1 MRIGVPKEIK
11 DQEGRVGITPAGV
24 QELVNAGHVVLVEKE
39 AGEQSGI
46 SDREYERR
54 GARITQSAADAWDAE
69 MVMKVKEPLPEEYA
83 QLRPRQILF
92 TYVHLAAAL
101 ELTQT
106 LLEAG
111 TVTIAYETV
120 QLPDGELP
128 LLIPMSEVAGRMAI
142 QEGAFYLKRTAG
154 GKGTLLGGVTGVAPA
169 NVVILGGGVVGAH
182 AAKIATGMGAQVTV
196 LERSSRRMA
205 YLDDTL
211 HGRAIAV
218 MSNPVTLEQAVT
230 YADLLVG
237 AVLIPGARAPRLVT
251 EAMVRTMKPGSVI
264 VDVAVDQGGCVETTV
279 PTTHTHPIVIKYG
292 VLHYG
297 VTNMPGAL
305 PRTSTYALTN
315 ATIRYAL
322 EVATKGWRQAA
333 LDDPALAH
341 GVNTVEGHLTH
352 PAVAEAHGLPYT
364 PLDTLLR

>member
-1 MRIGVPKEIK
+1 MKSDGDILWKRQGRTSWARRRCGDSRRYEDSAAKEGRRASWKSERILRGEHSVRIGVPKEIK

-24 QELVNAGHVVLVEKE
+24 QELVSAGHVVLVQKE

-69 MVMKVKEPLPEEYA
+69 MVMKVKEPLPEEYP

-128 LLIPMSEVAGRMAI
+128 LLIPMSEVAGRMSI
-142 QEGAFYLKRTAG
+142 QEGAFHLKRTAG

-205 YLDDTL
+205 
-211 HGRAIAV
+211 
-218 MSNPVTLEQAVT
+218 
-230 YADLLVG
+230 
-237 AVLIPGARAPRLVT
+237 
-251 EAMVRTMKPGSVI
+251 
-264 VDVAVDQGGCVETTV
+264 
-279 PTTHTHPIVIKYG
+279 
-292 VLHYG
+292 
-297 VTNMPGAL
+297 
-305 PRTSTYALTN
+305 
-315 ATIRYAL
+315 
-322 EVATKGWRQAA
+322 
-333 LDDPALAH
+333 
-341 GVNTVEGHLTH
+341 
-352 PAVAEAHGLPYT
+352 
-364 PLDTLLR
+364 